1 MRKLTRDD
9 IVDIA
14 AYERE
19 RVGFRDHVIDVKK
32 RRRVEVGEQVTL
44 VFENLDTMRFQ
55 IQEMMR
61 AERIVL
67 DERIQAELDTY
78 NELLPEPGQL
88 TATLFIEVSEQA
100 RVKEVLDQMWGLDQT
115 GTTYFQIGDGEQVM
129 GLYEGGHSHESKI
142 SAVHY
147 VTFAFTEPQVR
158 AFVDGAAPVRLVV
171 DHANYRR
178 EVVLSDDV
186 RRSLA
191 EDFQAAG

>member
-19 RVGFRDHVIDVKK
+19 RSEFRRHVIDVKK

-55 IQEMMR
+55 IQEIMR

-67 DERIQAELDTY
+67 DERTQEELDIY

-115 GTTYFQIGDGEQVM
+115 GTTYFQIGGGERVM

-147 VTFAFTEPQVR
+147 VTFTFTAAQVQ
-158 AFVDGAAPVRLVV
+158 ALVDGAEPVRLIV
-171 DHANYRR
+171 DHPNYQRDIT
-178 EVVLSDDV
+178 LSDDV

-191 EDFQAAG
+191 EDFQATE

>member
-19 RVGFRDHVIDVKK
+19 RLEFRSHVIDVKK

-55 IQEMMR
+55 VQEIMR

-67 DERIQAELDTY
+67 DDRIQQELDIY

-88 TATLFIEVSEQA
+88 TATLFIEISEQA
-100 RVKEVLDQMWGLDQT
+100 RVKEVLDQMW
-115 GTTYFQIGDGEQVM
+115 V
-129 GLYEGGHSHESKI
+129 
-142 SAVHY
+142 
-147 VTFAFTEPQVR
+147 P
-158 AFVDGAAPVRLVV
+158 
-171 DHANYRR
+171 
-178 EVVLSDDV
+178 LSV
-186 RRSLA
+186 SMS
-191 EDFQAAG
+191 

>member
-19 RVGFRDHVIDVKK
+19 RLEFRSHVIDVKK

-61 AERIVL
+61 VERIVL
-67 DERIQAELDTY
+67 NERIQEELDTY
-78 NELLPEPGQL
+78 NKLLPGPDQL
-88 TATLFIEVSEQA
+88 SATLFIEVSEQA

-115 GTTYFQIGDGEQVM
+115 GTTYIMIGDSEQVM

-147 VTFAFTEPQVR
+147 VTFAFTQAQVQ
-158 AFVDGAAPVRLVV
+158 AFVDGTSPVRLVV
-171 DHANYRR
+171 GHAHYQR
-178 EVVLSDDV
+178 EVTLSDDV
-186 RRSLA
+186 RRSLIK
-191 EDFQAAG
+191 DFQMTV

>member
-1 MRKLTRDD
+1 MRKLTRDE

-19 RVGFRDHVIDVKK
+19 RSEFRRHVIDVKK

-55 IQEMMR
+55 IQEIMR
-61 AERIVL
+61 AERIVI
-67 DERIQAELDTY
+67 DERIQQELDIY

-88 TATLFIEVSEQA
+88 TATLFIEVSTQS
-100 RVKEVLDQMWGLDQT
+100 RVKEVLDQMRGLDQT
-115 GTTYFQIGDGEQVM
+115 GTTYFQVGGGERVT

-147 VTFAFTEPQVR
+147 VTFIFTETQLQT
-158 AFVDGAAPVRLVV
+158 FVEGTEPLRLII
-171 DHANYRR
+171 DHSNYRR
-178 EVVLSDDV
+178 EVTLSDDV
-186 RRSLA
+186 RSSLS
-191 EDFQAAG
+191 EDLQVKG